1 MKPGRQARPPAR
13 QALIIFGPPG
23 AGKGTQAELLSKR
36 FFFFH
41 VDTGRSIER
50 ILYAPGA
57 ENDPVLVRE
66 RKKFESGELC
76 TPSWVLSIMRDRVM
90 RLALADVSVVFSGYP
105 REEFQAFGDGK
116 EQGLL
121 DLLAAEYG
129 KERMTVIQ
137 LLVPSEESMKRNS
150 TRLICSVCGL
160 PVMGVG
166 SSDPIQVA
174 CNFCGGK
181 LMQRSLDNPED
192 IRARLE
198 VYKKQTFPLIE
209 RMRAYGIAVH
219 EVNGV
224 GAPYE
229 IHETLVKLLEL
240 A

>member
-1 MKPGRQARPPAR
+1 MKPGKQTRLQAK
-13 QALIIFGPPG
+13 QAVIVFGPPG

-66 RKKFESGELC
+66 RKRFESGELC
-76 TPSWVLSIMRDRVM
+76 TPSWVLSIMRDKVM
-90 RLALADVSVVFSGYP
+90 RFARADVSIVFSGYP

-129 KERMTVIQ
+129 KERVIVIQ
-137 LLVPSEESMKRNS
+137 LLVPPEESMKRNS

-160 PVMGVG
+160 PVMEGKG
-166 SSDPIQVA
+166 KT

-198 VYKKQTFPLIE
+198 VYEKQTFPLIE

-219 EVNGV
+219 EVNGI
-224 GAPYE
+224 GAPHE
-229 IHETLVKLLEL
+229 IHERIVKILEL